1 MIDERRHI
9 QAPLVYLLPWAEL
22 CFEVLLVVGFALKV
36 FNLYN
41 AGESLVLLSADGLA
55 ITFFLMAFTSGKGL
69 QFNSVQKPTFGDRL
83 TIILR
88 RIIYLGISASIAG
101 ISLHFLRK
109 VQAVWFL
116 IGGLALLILAL
127 GAGAALNREHPERL
141 RYLRGSMIRGIL
153 FLVIAGIYA
162 VS

>member
-9 QAPLVYLLPWAEL
+9 QAPLVFLLPWVEL
-22 CFEVLLVVGFALKV
+22 SFELLLVTGFALKL

-55 ITFFLMAFTSGKGL
+55 ITFFLMVFTSGKVL
-69 QFNSVQKPTFGDRL
+69 PFNSLQKSAFGDRL

-88 RIIYLGISASIAG
+88 RIIYLGISISIAG
-101 ISLHFLRK
+101 LSLHFLRK

-116 IGGLALLILAL
+116 PCGIALLILAL
-127 GAGAALNREHPERL
+127 GAGAAMNREHPERM